1 MIGAWHILTGEYPP
15 QEGGVGDYVYAL
27 ANNLVEAGDEV
38 HVWCPSHAGQGLE
51 QGGVFIHPS
60 FGRFSPGDC
69 MRVGREMRAATK
81 PRRLLIQWVP
91 QTFGFRGANLPFC
104 LWVLFRSVARG
115 DVVEIMV
122 HEPFLRFGGSAKQRA
137 AAVAQWLMITALL
150 LSASRVWVSTPYWWS
165 LLRPFALGRKLTVG
179 WLPLPSNVP
188 LEADPTRVA
197 EIRSEATD
205 TAWIIGHF
213 GLYGPGKD
221 AYFIPFVETILDR
234 VPDASFRLIGHGS
247 TRTRESVVARRPDLA
262 HRTIAV
268 DGVQKDE
275 AVCNL
280 AACDLLV
287 QPYIDGISSRRTS
300 AMAGLALG
308 VATVTHAGESTET
321 LWRASKAVLLADPS
335 PDGYADAA
343 VAAFGDSAF
352 RKDLSVR
359 AAQFYRERF
368 HIRFVVDR
376 LRKPIDTAR
385 PAVDEALIHASLEQ
399 GVQG

>member
-27 ANNLVEAGDEV
+27 ANELTMVGDDV
-38 HVWCPSHAGQGLE
+38 HVWCPSHAGQGLI
-51 QGGVFIHPS
+51 QPGVSIHPS
-60 FGRFSPGDC
+60 FGRFTPGDC
-69 MRVGREMRAATK
+69 RMVGRELRSTPK
-81 PRRLLIQWVP
+81 PRRMLVQWVP

-104 LWVLFRSVARG
+104 LWILFRTVAHG
-115 DVVEIMV
+115 DVVEVMV
-122 HEPFLRFGGSAKQRA
+122 HEPFLRFGGSLKQRA
-137 AAVAQWLMITALL
+137 AAVAQRFMIMALL
-150 LSASRVWVSTPYWWS
+150 LSASRLWVSTPYWWT
-165 LLRPFALGRKLTVG
+165 LLRPFALGRKLNVG
-179 WLPLPSNVP
+179 WLPLPTNVP
-188 LEADPTRVA
+188 AEANPERVA
-197 EIRSEATD
+197 EIRSEVPDST
-205 TAWIIGHF
+205 WVIGHF

-221 AYFIPFVETILDR
+221 AYFIPYVEAILDR
-234 VPDASFRLIGHGS
+234 VPEASFRLIGHGS

-262 HRTIAV
+262 KRTIAI

-275 AVCNL
+275 AVCHL

-308 VATVTHAGESTET
+308 IATVTHSGESTET
-321 LWRASKAVLLADPS
+321 LWRASKAVLMADPG

-343 VAAFGDSAF
+343 AMAFGDSAL
-352 RKDLSVR
+352 RRDLAERSSEL
-359 AAQFYRERF
+359 YRERF

-385 PAVDEALIHASLEQ
+385 PAVDEALLHVSLDH